1 MPVTYTSTLQLAQV
15 PVGTDGATANN
26 ERNTD
31 MTKLDALFATN
42 AFTAGSVIVANASGK
57 LSQDN
62 ARLFWDDTNNRLGIG
77 TNSPLTQLHI
87 SSTSTSA
94 TQVRLSDTTTP
105 TDVLLRAIANLFDI
119 DMVPAT
125 PASAVTT
132 RFYRTTETS
141 GAVSVIFYTGASIAI
156 PVANAVIG
164 CQNTNTYFCV
174 DNGRMGVGTN
184 SIDTSAMLEVASTT
198 GGFLFPRMTTTQ
210 RDALSS
216 PTNGLTIFNTT
227 TQKLQVRRSGTTWD
241 DLH

>member
-1 MPVTYTSTLQLAQV
+1 MAVTYTSTLQLAQV

-42 AFTAGSVIVANASGK
+42 AFTSGSVIVADASGK

-62 ARLFWDDTNNRLGIG
+62 AQLFWDDTNNRLGIG
-77 TNSPLTQLHI
+77 TLAPLTPLHI
-87 SSTSTSA
+87 HQSVGGA
-94 TQVRLSDTTTP
+94 TQLRLSESVGP
-105 TDVLLRAIANLFDI
+105 T
-119 DMVPAT
+119 
-125 PASAVTT
+125 AVTIAGRSNLLVVDMEPT
-132 RFYRTTETS
+132 TGSANIEVRWFISSVTTGSVAHNFYLTNGSFVRN
-141 GAVSVIFYTGASIAI
+141 ASIGSQG
-156 PVANAVIG
+156 AN
-164 CQNTNTYFCV
+164 TFFCAN
-174 DNGRMGVGTN
+174 NGAMGVGTS
-184 SIDTSAMLEVASTT
+184 SIDASAMLEVDSTT